1 MKKLITA
8 IAAAMLLPS
17 FGAIASGIPVFDGA
31 AETTRQTFHQAD
43 MVFKKT
49 VELAQ
54 SAQQSIDEINNTIN
68 QTTRMIDNAEQQFK
82 KTIENTTGVFS
93 TVFDDI
99 LKKNVDAMKKSIE
112 SNSKELADAFNY
124 GAKSVVK
131 SVNKDKIMAWW
142 KASASDEVCGGDG
155 TEAKATQYEKFCA
168 AITMADATYAVQMDE
183 YQDQIRQDMET
194 LDTIRQQVAKGGMT
208 QKQMQDA
215 QATIAAISAQIEL
228 REQAAEALKEKH
240 ERYSEMA
247 NKKARILL
255 RKEGNPDE
263 LMAKFSKSMTFD
275 DFEADNE

>member
-54 SAQQSIDEINNTIN
+54 SAQQSVNEINNTIN

-82 KTIENTTGVFS
+82 TTIENTTGVFS

-142 KASASDEVCGGDG
+142 KASASDEICGGDG
-155 TEAKATQYEKFCA
+155 TEAKATKYEKFCA
-168 AITMADATYAVQMDE
+168 AITMADATYAVQMDD
-183 YQDQIRQDMET
+183 YQAQIKQDMET

-215 QATIAAISAQIEL
+215 QATIATISAQIEL
-228 REQAAEALKEKH
+228 RKQAAEALKEKH

-247 NKKARILL
+247 NKKARIM
-255 RKEGNPDE
+255 
-263 LMAKFSKSMTFD
+263 MAKETKSPEELEQMFYKNALLQKT
-275 DFEADNE
+275 E

>member
-31 AETTRQTFHQAD
+31 AETTRQTFHMAD
-43 MVFKKT
+43 MAFKKT

-82 KTIENTTGVFS
+82 QTIENTTGVFS

-215 QATIAAISAQIEL
+215 QATITAISAQIEL
-228 REQAAEALKEKH
+228 RKQAAEALKEKH
-240 ERYSEMA
+240 ERYNEMA
-247 NKKARILL
+247 NKKARLL
-255 RKEGNPDE
+255 LQKEDSPAE
-263 LMAKFSKSMTFD
+263 LQARFQKALTFD
-275 DFEADNE
+275 E

>member
-54 SAQQSIDEINNTIN
+54 SAQQSVNEINNTIN
-68 QTTRMIDNAEQQFK
+68 QTSRMIDNAEQQFK
-82 KTIENTTGVFS
+82 TTIENTTGMFS
-93 TVFDDI
+93 DVFDDI
-99 LKKNVDAMKKSIE
+99 IKKNTEKMKKSIE

-155 TEAKATQYEKFCA
+155 TEAKATKYEKFCA

-183 YQDQIRQDMET
+183 YQDQIKQDMET

-215 QATIAAISAQIEL
+215 QATITAISAQIEL
-228 REQAAEALKEKH
+228 RKQAAEALKEKH
-240 ERYSEMA
+240 ERYNEMA
-247 NKKARILL
+247 NKKARLL
-255 RKEGNPDE
+255 LQKEDSPAE
-263 LMAKFSKSMTFD
+263 LQARFQKALTFD
-275 DFEADNE
+275 E

>member
-1 MKKLITA
+1 MKKILIAVTA
-8 IAAAMLLPS
+8 ALLVPS
-17 FGAIASGIPVFDGA
+17 FGAFAGGIPTFDSIS
-31 AETTRQTFHQAD
+31 ETTRQTFHLAD
-43 MVFKKT
+43 SIFTET
-49 VELAQ
+49 VDLAQ
-54 SAQQSIDEINNTIN
+54 RAQQSINEVNATIESAN
-68 QTTRMIDNAEQQFK
+68 RTVRQAEDQFK
-82 KTIENTTGVFS
+82 QTLENTTGMFS

-155 TEAKATQYEKFCA
+155 TEAKATKYEKFCA
-168 AITMADATYAVQMDE
+168 AITMADATYAVQMDD
-183 YQDQIRQDMET
+183 YQEQIKQDMET

-228 REQAAEALKEKH
+228 RKQAAEALKEKH

-247 NKKARILL
+247 NKKARIM
-255 RKEGNPDE
+255 
-263 LMAKFSKSMTFD
+263 MAKETKSPEELEQMFYKNALLQKT
-275 DFEADNE
+275 E

>member
-8 IAAAMLLPS
+8 IAAALLVPS
-17 FGAIASGIPVFDGA
+17 FGAMAGGIPVFDA
-31 AETTRQTFHQAD
+31 INKATQEAYHLAD
-43 MVFKKT
+43 KEFKTT

-54 SAQQSIDEINNTIN
+54 SAQQSVNEINNTIN